1 MTSIVGKWVMAKGQP
16 FAGLWF
22 QFNADGT
29 YQAEMPGLMKIT
41 SSGRYTV
48 EGDYINIRQTRHSLG
63 LVGEFNGRF
72 AVEGDV
78 LKLAMPATPGGARPA
93 DLSAAR
99 IYNKAS

>member
-22 QFNADGT
+22 QFNDDGT
-29 YQAEMPGLMKIT
+29 FQAEMPGLMKIT
-41 SSGRYTV
+41 SSGTYAL
-48 EGDYINIRQTRHSLG
+48 EGDHINIQQTKHSLG
-63 LVGEFNGRF
+63 LVGQFSGLF

-99 IYNKAS
+99 TYHKSG